1 MDLKFKQRNCE
12 FDSCRTGACSSLEQ
26 AADECKK
33 EGFCIDWRELT
44 NGSCSMY
51 TLSKFSF
58 FSFIY
63 LCTVTV
69 FDSKLISELFLFMFQ
84 AWRVLKAWFMMNAVK
99 RWMTSAMEG
108 LSRLPIASLHSLL
121 NPECSSWIF
130 FFFFLFT
137 SLYRVRYT
145 GASLERPSTGCFCP
159 SGQFRAANRSHI
171 CVSECPCEYKSH
183 NRRATHWH
191 CDILQA

>member
-51 TLSKFSF
+51 TLSKFSL

-69 FDSKLISELFLFMFQ
+69 FDSKLISVSVHVSGVTCPKGLVYDECREKMDDFCYGGFVTFTDSIFTLIIEPRMFL
-84 AWRVLKAWFMMNAVK
+84 L
-99 RWMTSAMEG
+99 E
-108 LSRLPIASLHSLL
+108 
-121 NPECSSWIF
+121 
-130 FFFFLFT
+130 FFLFL
-137 SLYRVRYT
+137 SFHFFVQSALYR
-145 GASLERPSTGCFCP
+145 SLPGETQYRLFLSQWPVQS
-159 SGQFRAANRSHI
+159 S
-171 CVSECPCEYKSH
+171 KSL
-183 NRRATHWH
+183 THLCIRVPMWV
-191 CDILQA
+191 QVTQ